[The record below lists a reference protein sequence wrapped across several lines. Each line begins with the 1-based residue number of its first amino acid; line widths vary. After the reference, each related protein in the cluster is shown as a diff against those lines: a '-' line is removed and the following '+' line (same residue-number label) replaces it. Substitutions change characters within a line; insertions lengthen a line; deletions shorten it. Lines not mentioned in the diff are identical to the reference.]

1 MCDPASIAKSIYGF
15 PTEFIENLQVLANGT
30 LLLSTMESPTAMLYI
45 LGPNATNPQ
54 AQPLASFDSK
64 TTALTGLL
72 PLPAN
77 LFGHDLYAVSG
88 GLHTSFAFERG
99 TMAVHIVSLRRGE
112 VVDRIPVPD
121 TATMNGM
128 AALPRHPHV
137 LLSADSIDGRILSI
151 DTKTRET
158 GVLLEHEMLRPGPR
172 KAGSPAFVP
181 PIGING
187 LRVRG
192 DYIYFTNSSR
202 GTFARVRLDEHGRR
216 AVGGDDDDFEV
227 LVRSPDAAHIYDDF
241 AFDEAG
247 NAYIATHSS
256 SVVKVTLDG
265 VQSIL
270 AGDSSEYSQLLA
282 EPTSV
287 ALALDGKSIYV
298 STGGEFRSVPRRGGQ
313 ILQIRI

>member
-45 LGPNATNPQ
+45 LDPNATNPQ

-64 TTALTGLL
+64 TTALTGLS

-77 LFGHDLYAVSG
+77 LFGDDLYAVSG

-99 TMAVHIVSLRRGE
+99 TMAVHIISLRRGE

-172 KAGSPAFVP
+172 EAGSPAFVP
-181 PIGING
+181 HIGING

-202 GTFARVRLDEHGRR
+202 GTFAR
-216 AVGGDDDDFEV
+216 V

-256 SVVKVTLDG
+256 SVVKVTPDG